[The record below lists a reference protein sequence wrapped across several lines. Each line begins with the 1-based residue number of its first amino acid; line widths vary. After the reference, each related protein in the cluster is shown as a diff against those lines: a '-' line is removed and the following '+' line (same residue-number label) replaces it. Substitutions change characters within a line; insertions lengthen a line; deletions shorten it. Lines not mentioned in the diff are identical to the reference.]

1 MRLIVVVR
9 PRLLSAARAQ
19 PREGHALQRPLD
31 VEGGIVEGGKVGLP
45 LHDVPGDGQGAG
57 GPSRASGRG

>member
-9 PRLLSAARAQ
+9 PRLLSAVRAQ

-31 VEGGIVEGGKVGLP
+31 VEGGIVEGVQSRP
-45 LHDVPGDGQGAG
+45 AADVPGGGQGAG